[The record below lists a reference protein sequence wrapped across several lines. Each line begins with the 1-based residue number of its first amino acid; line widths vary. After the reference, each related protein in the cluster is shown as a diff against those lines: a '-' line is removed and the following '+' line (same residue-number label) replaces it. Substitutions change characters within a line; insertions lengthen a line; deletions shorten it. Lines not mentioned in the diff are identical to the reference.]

1 MPAHDLGRATPDA
14 PGAAAETNGSQPR
27 RVRATSTTRTLL
39 RGLDVVEA
47 LADADAGAMGPSAIG
62 DAVGLD
68 KATVSRLLRT
78 LVEAGWVRQ
87 DAVTRQ
93 YRLSGKIL
101 RLAAS
106 VRLHLDLRTV
116 AAPHLR
122 ALREELGETVHLGVM
137 EDLGVFYVD
146 KLESPN
152 SIQLVSR
159 VGQVM
164 PLHSTSLGKAILAA
178 LPEDER
184 EAKIARM
191 DFVPRTD
198 RTITTVAAFRREIDP
213 DAGARLRHR
222 RSGERAARCLR
233 RGGHHRSRGPAGR
246 APSAC
251 RARTTASRTISRTFG
266 ERARATAMAV
276 AMDLGAS
283 TDEVA
288 GRPGAC
294 LDDASLPR
302 WPGSSRRS
310 ARHSRRTR
318 TSIRARCGTNL
329 ARYAASGI
337 HGYLTL
343 GSNGENRS
351 LSEEERLE
359 VLRRRGAPP
368 RSRPDRHGRGDLRRA
383 ARRPSASCRR
393 RRTWGPTSGWSS
405 RPATSASR

>member
-1 MPAHDLGRATPDA
+1 MTSAAPRLKPLGPAAV
-14 PGAAAETNGSQPR
+14 TNGSQPR
-27 RVRATSTTRTLL
+27 TARAVSTTRTLL

-62 DAVGLD
+62 DLVGLD

-122 ALREELGETVHLGVM
+122 ALREDLGETVHLGVM

-198 RTITTVAAFRREIDP
+198 RTITTVAAFRREI
-213 DAGARLRHR
+213 
-222 RSGERAARCLR
+222 
-233 RGGHHRSRGPAGR
+233 
-246 APSAC
+246 
-251 RARTTASRTISRTFG
+251 ARTQERGYATDDRENEPLGACVAAAIIGPEGRPVGAISVSGPHYRIQDHLETFG

-283 TDEVA
+283 TDQV
-288 GRPGAC
+288 
-294 LDDASLPR
+294 DADQGVPR
-302 WPGSSRRS
+302 
-310 ARHSRRTR
+310 
-318 TSIRARCGTNL
+318 
-329 ARYAASGI
+329 
-337 HGYLTL
+337 
-343 GSNGENRS
+343 
-351 LSEEERLE
+351 
-359 VLRRRGAPP
+359 
-368 RSRPDRHGRGDLRRA
+368 
-383 ARRPSASCRR
+383 
-393 RRTWGPTSGWSS
+393 
-405 RPATSASR
+405 